1 MACWEGSAR
10 VTFRTCRVR
19 PSARPEGGG
28 DALLPFE
35 DSAKGGPTGALTGL
49 AQAPANHLDELI
61 GDDGDEQMAFG
72 ADGLVVIDGA
82 QAEFGFQGAEHGL
95 DVGEGEV
102 GAPQG
107 GFVPIGLIGAQA
119 VHAGVGQHGA
129 GERAA
134 GEAHGG
140 GALAGLVGVECD
152 VVVLGD
158 AAACLLSR
166 PMRCQ
171 TWSVRLW
178 VRGLD
183 SPSESR
189 VRAASKRWA
198 KRSTMARSLAAR
210 ASEKQYSRASWP
222 SSLRTLCRCTR

>member
-1 MACWEGSAR
+1 MCEVGEWHYNRVPEGRLDEGFAD
-10 VTFRTCRVR
+10 
-19 PSARPEGGG
+19 PSGCVVDAQGLVDGLLGGFGTGGFSHVQGAPVGAAEGGG

-82 QAEFGFQGAEHGL
+82 QAEFGFQGAEHCL

-129 GERAA
+129 PGA
-134 GEAHGG
+134 GG
-140 GALAGLVGVECD
+140 G
-152 VVVLGD
+152 
-158 AAACLLSR
+158 
-166 PMRCQ
+166 
-171 TWSVRLW
+171 
-178 VRGLD
+178 
-183 SPSESR
+183 
-189 VRAASKRWA
+189 
-198 KRSTMARSLAAR
+198 
-210 ASEKQYSRASWP
+210 
-222 SSLRTLCRCTR
+222 